1 MLKTRGMHAA
11 GSGTCGLEEEGNC
24 SKRQAMEDEHNGVL
38 YGRDAWCRLEHSMGV
53 AHLAHMLADKIYDV
67 QRAELDIS
75 RSDVKCAEVAGG
87 LLCQGHWR

>member
-1 MLKTRGMHAA
+1 
-11 GSGTCGLEEEGNC
+11 
-24 SKRQAMEDEHNGVL
+24 
-38 YGRDAWCRLEHSMGV
+38 MGV